1 MKNNPIR
8 AANKGTTMQH
18 AEGKHIKTKGI
29 DSMDHQLIRLLQKD
43 GRLSHIE
50 LAKKIGISET
60 TVRTRLK
67 RLIDE
72 EFIQVVAVANPLK
85 LGFEVTGDLYIH
97 AEMKKISQV
106 ISELKKFKEL
116 WYIVMTTGE
125 TNINAEFVVKD
136 FEALNDL
143 IFNRLGRID
152 GVIRTEVSV
161 IMKYEKRAYDFGTP
175 EG

>member
-1 MKNNPIR
+1 MPHEKS
-8 AANKGTTMQH
+8 KKK
-18 AEGKHIKTKGI
+18 EI
-29 DSMDHQLIRLLQKD
+29 DGVDHQLIRMLQKD

-50 LAKKIGISET
+50 LAKAIGISET
-60 TVRTRLK
+60 TVRSRLK
-67 RLIDE
+67 RLIE
-72 EFIQVVAVANPLK
+72 EEYIQVVAVANPFK

-97 AEMKKISQV
+97 AEMKKIPQV
-106 ISELKKFKEL
+106 LAELKKIKEL

-125 TNINAEFVVKD
+125 TNINAEFVVKN

-143 IFNRLGRID
+143 IFNRISKID